1 MWEFISV
8 MKCLPVKSKAL
19 TLVPNTKTGD
29 NNAKGD
35 PKKKSDLRR
44 EHGYVYDRIKNVF
57 ISVTPW

>member
-35 PKKKSDLRR
+35 PKKK
-44 EHGYVYDRIKNVF
+44 I
-57 ISVTPW
+57 